1 MTTTKQ
7 PDQKPASESAIL
19 SAEMAWQRS
28 RRLLPKILPI
38 GMLGLI
44 IISGFMIWKLPVFQT
59 SNWAVV
65 FEDRSFD
72 APTRRLALLELKSLG
87 ITLRTSVRGEIEVHP
102 DQLSVVES
110 ALENKGL
117 KPATLAEI
125 KAGTESPLAILE
137 SIAQREQRQQSIKE
151 KEIAWLIQRSGNVG
165 QTHVTIEPISGTR
178 RFINRGNAP
187 KYRVRVFLEPVG
199 DNSKLS
205 AEAVNQIESIV
216 LASLPETGPNQ
227 ITIHDSQTIYLM
239 AGEIRT
245 DQQLPET
252 ALTVKL
258 AERGQALSEQLK
270 KQIPELGQATV
281 LVRLYEV
288 TEGHEVQ
295 DTARSGQV
303 PATQK
308 PLLYLNE
315 SVEIESPQMVS
326 NSQGESLKT
335 MRARVQ
341 IVHENS
347 GPFTENSDFRKEIHA
362 RVSKLMAPVL
372 VEQLDWLD
380 TTRPVLAQNH
390 SQDTREKSLAK
401 NRQPLV
407 EKPET
412 HLKPLAGTQHGS
424 VPPWV
429 MGGALAFIAGGV
441 FLAWTGYRS
450 RTFDSKRTW
459 VKNETASSWA
469 RDLANAVSSNEPHF
483 DKKQEPRDVLQSK
496 QAARVLGDWISAER
510 DPDQEPT
517 V

>member
-7 PDQKPASESAIL
+7 PDQKPAAESAIL
-19 SAEMAWQRS
+19 PAELAWQRS

-38 GMLGLI
+38 GLLGLF

-87 ITLRTSVRGEIEVHP
+87 ISHRTSLRGEIEVQP
-102 DQLSVVES
+102 NQLSVVET

-137 SIAQREQRQQSIKE
+137 SIAQREQRQRSIKE
-151 KEIAWLIQRSGNVG
+151 KEIAWLIQRSGDVG

-187 KYRVRVFLEPVG
+187 KSRVRVFLEPLAE
-199 DNSKLS
+199 NSKLS
-205 AEAVNQIESIV
+205 AKAVNQIESIV

-239 AGEIRT
+239 AGEVRT

-252 ALTVKL
+252 ALTVML
-258 AERGQALSEQLK
+258 AERGQALSELLK
-270 KQIPELGQATV
+270 EQVPELGQATV

-288 TEGHEVQ
+288 TEGNEVQ
-295 DTARSGQV
+295 DSVRTGHV

-326 NSQGESLKT
+326 NAQGESLKT
-335 MRARVQ
+335 MRARIQ
-341 IVHENS
+341 IMIENS
-347 GPFTENSDFRKEIHA
+347 ESFAENSDFRKEIHA
-362 RVSKLMAPVL
+362 RVSKLLAPVL
-372 VEQLDWLD
+372 VEQIDWLD
-380 TTRPVLAQNH
+380 STRPVLAQNH
-390 SQDTREKSLAK
+390 SQHTREKTLAK
-401 NRQPLV
+401 NRQSLV

-412 HLKPLAGTQHGS
+412 QLKPLAGTQHGS
-424 VPPWV
+424 IPPWV

-450 RTFDSKRTW
+450 RTSDTERTW
-459 VKNETASSWA
+459 VKSDTASPWA
-469 RDLANAVSSNEPHF
+469 RDLANAVSTNEPHF
-483 DKKQEPRDVLQSK
+483 DKRQEQSGVLQTK
-496 QAARVLGDWISAER
+496 QAAKVLGKWISAEQ